1 MILAAQKSRL
11 EALRVPV
18 SSMIHPKIEVKPDL
32 TFTGSAGLT
41 VGDCV
46 EVEHDFSPGMNSG
59 GGVGIIT
66 SIVENFSNVKYF
78 LDGRTEKLI
87 PFRRLTCIPMPFRRE
102 KATLRTRSSAAEQPS
117 EGEIDH
123 VVEFIRCMKQLNFD
137 LRCYHNRSY
146 G

>member
-11 EALRVPV
+11 EAMRFPV

-46 EVEHDFSPGMNSG
+46 EVEHDFAPSMNSG

-66 SIVENFSNVKYF
+66 SIVDIFSNVKYL

-102 KATLRTRSSAAEQPS
+102 RATLRTRSSTPAQPS
-117 EGEIDH
+117 EGDSDH
-123 VVEFIRCMKQLNFD
+123 FV
-137 LRCYHNRSY
+137 
-146 G
+146 